1 MKEKYEPPISE
12 IVTIDE
18 KDIIFASMH
27 SRRCVLISKIII
39 IQ

>member
-18 KDIIFASMH
+18 KDIIFASTV
-27 SRRCVLISKIII
+27 CIPEDVC
-39 IQ
+39 